1 MLSLTINKTRALVR
15 FLIQMSS
22 LFVKRSLEREENECP
37 PRLYCKNRLTKIFT
51 HSRGFSFLTFLCA
64 LASGSGGS
72 RGYIY
77 SERSPCAPPS
87 LFYTRA
93 LSLSL
98 ISPSLSYLSLS
109 LLSLPL
115 SYLSLPLY
123 ISPFTFLSLFS
134 LSFSLAYLMDVFVLV
149 CLKSDLMKITGFL
162 NIKTT

>member
-51 HSRGFSFLTFLCA
+51 RSRGFSFLTFLCA

-77 SERSPCAPPS
+77 SQRSPCAPPS

-98 ISPSLSYLSLS
+98 
-109 LLSLPL
+109 
-115 SYLSLPLY
+115 PLY
-123 ISPFTFLSLFS
+123 ISPFTFLTLSLLSIILFGVSNGRFRPCLFDNHLILKKKLLTQS
-134 LSFSLAYLMDVFVLV
+134 LN
-149 CLKSDLMKITGFL
+149 
-162 NIKTT
+162 NIEH